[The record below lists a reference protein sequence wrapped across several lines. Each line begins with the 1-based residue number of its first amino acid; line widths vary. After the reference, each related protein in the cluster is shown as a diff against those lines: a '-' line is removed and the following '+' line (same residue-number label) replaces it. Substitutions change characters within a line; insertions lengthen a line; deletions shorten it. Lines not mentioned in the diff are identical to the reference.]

1 MVESKFHDIRAEC
14 AADFATIHTEIE
26 RVRNGHNTQ
35 AIALDKLTGAVE
47 IGAIEVRRNH
57 GETLN
62 MISGFQSN
70 LVEMFSKQSERT
82 ALVEQSSSSA
92 HRRLDGQYKAIWAIV
107 GLILSIA
114 AGVVIRA
121 LMAG

>member
-1 MVESKFHDIRAEC
+1 MVESKFHDIRAQC
-14 AADFATIHTEIE
+14 AADFAEIHTEIK
-26 RVRNGHNTQ
+26 RVKNGHITQ

-47 IGAIEVRRNH
+47 LGSVEARRNH
-57 GETLN
+57 DETVR
-62 MISGFQSN
+62 MISGNQGN